1 MVKRI
6 NWPIVALII
15 ANIIWGATSPI
26 FKYALENIPP
36 FSLAFIRFL
45 GASLLLYPLVHKKI
59 DYPDLKNKLLWGFG
73 LTGVTLNIFFYFLA
87 LPRII
92 SINAPII
99 GSTGPIMVLIGG
111 ALFLKEKVKKF
122 ELIGILISVIGVAI
136 IILQPIFQ
144 TGIKMEFLGS
154 FFIILATT
162 SAVISTIIGR
172 KFLTPE
178 NALGS
183 TFWVFLLGALTFAPL
198 MLWEFVQNPFW
209 LAQLDS
215 RGILGIVYGI
225 FFASTI
231 AYAFYDHALAQMPA
245 YKTSI
250 FAYIDP
256 VAAILVAIPLL
267 GERITPPFVIGSA
280 LVFLG
285 ILTAEKRLHWHPL
298 HKVLKK

>member
-122 ELIGILISVIGVAI
+122 ELIGISTSWITLMMYFSPTLSCWSSIIS
-136 IILQPIFQ
+136 
-144 TGIKMEFLGS
+144 S
-154 FFIILATT
+154 
-162 SAVISTIIGR
+162 
-172 KFLTPE
+172 
-178 NALGS
+178 
-183 TFWVFLLGALTFAPL
+183 
-198 MLWEFVQNPFW
+198 LW
-209 LAQLDS
+209 A
-215 RGILGIVYGI
+215 
-225 FFASTI
+225 
-231 AYAFYDHALAQMPA
+231 
-245 YKTSI
+245 
-250 FAYIDP
+250 
-256 VAAILVAIPLL
+256 
-267 GERITPPFVIGSA
+267 
-280 LVFLG
+280 
-285 ILTAEKRLHWHPL
+285 
-298 HKVLKK
+298 

>member
-1 MVKRI
+1 MALGFC
-6 NWPIVALII
+6 ALISR
-15 ANIIWGATSPI
+15 T
-26 FKYALENIPP
+26 
-36 FSLAFIRFL
+36 
-45 GASLLLYPLVHKKI
+45 LVFMSFCI
-59 DYPDLKNKLLWGFG
+59 YNSFG
-73 LTGVTLNIFFYFLA
+73 
-87 LPRII
+87 RR
-92 SINAPII
+92 
-99 GSTGPIMVLIGG
+99 
-111 ALFLKEKVKKF
+111 
-122 ELIGILISVIGVAI
+122 
-136 IILQPIFQ
+136 
-144 TGIKMEFLGS
+144 FLGS